1 MPLSKGDILTLTDC
15 CLVLIFC
22 NNAGRDLPRHTLMP
36 TPHRRPICSKLDS
49 VQGLSFSRPKASLGV
64 LPIGGLVRRLKPQVL
79 STAFLFIISPMVWA
93 HDGNNWTANDA
104 LGIHFFN
111 VGTGTCTLI
120 KCPGEGAR
128 PIVVDCGSKGSMSR
142 EMKNQ
147 LKNRF
152 KEFFSTNQSPDVVLS
167 HGDEDHYNLIPKVL
181 DEIIANSVWMGDTDP
196 NHNNYD
202 KINKWFNKQKS
213 NGATIWT
220 KFKAGWNT
228 NGSSS
233 GGKTNLREPISGKT
247 DLTSEKGESVTDEL
261 DCGKA
266 EVSILAVNTKSNGKG
281 TNGNARSLVLMLQ
294 YEKFKAIFTGD
305 AFGITEDQ
313 ARKNFSGKDLQ
324 TTVLTSSHHGA
335 DTNESNSEDWIDAT
349 SPAIAVYS
357 AGKHLWYRHPR
368 CTTVERLREKLK
380 VTDEHKAICGEQN
393 SGFREYAIKNAE
405 FMTQTSGTITITTDG
420 KSHVHVDYENRNK
433 KTGPIQIQF

>member
-1 MPLSKGDILTLTDC
+1 
-15 CLVLIFC
+15 
-22 NNAGRDLPRHTLMP
+22 MP

-79 STAFLFIISPMVWA
+79 SAAFLFIISPMVWA

-120 KCPGEGAR
+120 KCPGEDAR

-181 DEIIANSVWMGDTDP
+181 TGVVANSVWMGDADS
-196 NHNNYD
+196 D
-202 KINKWFNKQKS
+202 KNSYNQDLMNWLTQQEQK
-213 NGATIWT
+213 NATIWT
-220 KFKAGWNT
+220 KFDSDWSIS
-228 NGSSS
+228 GSSKK
-233 GGKTNLREPISGKT
+233 GKTNLREPISEKT
-247 DLTSEKGESVTDEL
+247 DLTTLTTNEEKKSVTNEL

-305 AFGITEDQ
+305 ALGITEDQ

-357 AGKHLWYRHPR
+357 AGKHLRYRHPR